1 MAQAI
6 PVANIEHVAE
16 SIRNAI
22 NQNQLH
28 VPVLPKVAQQVLSL
42 TQDPDSSAGAL
53 SQLIQGDQS
62 LAAHVMRI
70 ANSAAY
76 SPNGTIQSLQQATAR
91 LGMQTISEIALAAT
105 INGNL
110 FQTPGYE
117 AYIAEILRTALATGL
132 WAKEVARTCRKNV
145 ESAFLVGLLV
155 DIGRP
160 VVVQSA
166 IEQVK
171 DISPEEVHALET
183 ELQALVGAAVIAS
196 WDMPKT
202 ILSTIENFE
211 HYDQSNDTQTQ
222 IVVAASVI
230 ANGIKDDVAPNDMV
244 KHPVFALLDLYPD
257 DVESILAKEASINSG
272 IEAMTQHG

>member
-230 ANGIKDDVAPNDMV
+230 ANGIKDDVASNDMV

-257 DVESILAKEASINSG
+257 DVESILTKEASINSG